1 MLVETARF
9 ARFLRREQVALVH
22 CHDRYSNLFGVI
34 ASRLARTPV
43 IASKRW
49 AEAERR
55 HRVLNALAFRWASA
69 VVANSNSVV
78 HSLTHDDRVDPAR
91 VTLVPNFVDDAAFQ
105 APDEPLRRRLVREL
119 GVPEDGRLIGIIA
132 SLRPIK
138 NHDILIRALALLIRD
153 VPEAHLVVVG
163 DGESRTSLESL
174 AGELHVREHVTFTGV
189 RSNAPNLHHLFEV
202 SVLCSRTE
210 GFPNSVV
217 EAMAAGRPVV
227 GTDVVGIRDAVS
239 HEETGLL
246 VPPGDPAA
254 LAAALR
260 RLLSD
265 RGLARRMGEHGRT
278 RARQSF
284 HSAAALAPLETL
296 YHRLTTREP

>member
-1 MLVETARF
+1 
-9 ARFLRREQVALVH
+9 VALVH
-22 CHDRYSNLFGVI
+22 CHDRYSNIFGVI
-34 ASRLARTPV
+34 AARLARTPV
-43 IASKRW
+43 IVSKRW

-55 HRVLNALAFRWASA
+55 HRVVNAFAFRWASA
-69 VVANSNSVV
+69 VIANSKSVV
-78 HSLTHDDRVDPAR
+78 YSLTHDDRVDPGR
-91 VTLVPNFVDDAAFQ
+91 VTLVPNFVDDTAFQ
-105 APDEPLRRRLVREL
+105 APDEPLRRRLLREL
-119 GVPEDGRLIGIIA
+119 GIPEDGRLIGIIA

-153 VPEAHLVVVG
+153 VPTARLVVVG
-163 DGESRTSLESL
+163 AGESRASLESL
-174 AGELHVREHVTFTGV
+174 ADELHVRENVSFTGV

-227 GTDVVGIRDAVS
+227 GTDVVGIRDAVR

-246 VPPGDPAA
+246 VPPGDPVA

-260 RLLSD
+260 RLLND
-265 RGLARRMGEHGRT
+265 PDLARRMGEQGRT
-278 RARQSF
+278 WARQAF
-284 HSAAALAPLETL
+284 RSAAALTPLQSL
-296 YHRLTTREP
+296 YERLTSHGA